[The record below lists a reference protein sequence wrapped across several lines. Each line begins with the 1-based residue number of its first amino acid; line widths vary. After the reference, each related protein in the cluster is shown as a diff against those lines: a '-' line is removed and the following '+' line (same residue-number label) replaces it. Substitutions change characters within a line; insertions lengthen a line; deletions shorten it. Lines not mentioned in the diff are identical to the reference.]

1 MFSSEELNELLK
13 NKNVIK
19 CSSKS
24 ISFSPGFKLRAVR
37 KYYNDGCSASVIFKE
52 EGLNLNIIGKDKAK
66 DCLKRW
72 RRIYQVKGEKGL
84 VEEARGGQGR
94 KKVKIEYRSD
104 KDKIKYLEAKV
115 AYLDAENDFL
125 AKLRGLKRE

>member
-1 MFSSEELNELLK
+1 MFSPEQVKELLK
-13 NKNVIK
+13 NKNILR

-24 ISFSPGFKLRAVR
+24 ITFSPNFKLQAV
-37 KYYNDGCSASVIFKE
+37 KQHSEQGYNAKLIFKKA
-52 EGLNLNIIGKDKAK
+52 GLDLVIIGLANAK
-66 DCLKRW
+66 GCLKRW
-72 RRIYQVKGEKGL
+72 RKIYNTKGEKSL
-84 VEEARGGQGR
+84 ITESRGRRGW
-94 KKVKIEYRSD
+94 KKYRIKIKSD

>member
-1 MFSSEELNELLK
+1 MLTPEQVKELLN

-19 CSSKS
+19 CSQKS
-24 ISFSPGFKLRAVR
+24 ITFSPAFKLKAIKQYYED
-37 KYYNDGCSASVIFKE
+37 KYSPDIIFRE
-52 EGLNLNIIGKDKAK
+52 AGFELSMFNRDKPN

-72 RRIYQVKGEKGL
+72 RKIYNTKGEKAL
-84 VEEARGGQGR
+84 VIESRGRCGGR
-94 KKVKIEYRSD
+94 RPKMKLKSD
-104 KDKIKYLEAKV
+104 KEKIKYLEAKV

>member
-1 MFSSEELNELLK
+1 MFNPEQIKELLA
-13 NKNVIK
+13 NKNISK

-24 ISFSPGFKLRAVR
+24 ITFSPDFKLKAV
-37 KYYNDGCSASVIFKE
+37 KQYYENGHSPNMIFREAGFDLNIFK
-52 EGLNLNIIGKDKAK
+52 KSKPK

-72 RRIYQVKGEKGL
+72 RKTYNTKGEKSL
-84 VEEARGGQGR
+84 LTESRGKHGGR
-94 KKVKIEYRSD
+94 KPKTKIKND

>member
-1 MFSSEELNELLK
+1 MFSPEQIKELLA
-13 NKNVIK
+13 NKNIIK

-24 ISFSPGFKLRAVR
+24 ITFSPDFKLKAV
-37 KYYNDGCSASVIFKE
+37 KQYYENGYSPNMIFR
-52 EGLNLNIIGKDKAK
+52 GAGFDLNTFKKSKPK

-72 RRIYQVKGEKGL
+72 RKIYNTKGEKSL
-84 VEEARGGQGR
+84 LTESRGKHG
-94 KKVKIEYRSD
+94 KTKIKND

-115 AYLDAENDFL
+115 AYLNAENDFL

>member
-1 MFSSEELNELLK
+1 MFSPEQVKELLK

-24 ISFSPGFKLRAVR
+24 ITFSPDFKLQAV
-37 KYYNDGCSASVIFKE
+37 KQHSEQGYNAKLIFKE
-52 EGLNLNIIGKDKAK
+52 AGLDLEIISLTNAK
-66 DCLKRW
+66 GCLKRW
-72 RRIYQVKGEKGL
+72 RKIYNTKGEKSL
-84 VEEARGGQGR
+84 LTESRGKHGGR
-94 KKVKIEYRSD
+94 KPKSKIKSD

>member
-1 MFSSEELNELLK
+1 MFSPEQIKELLA
-13 NKNVIK
+13 NKNIIK

-24 ISFSPGFKLRAVR
+24 ITFSPDFKLKAV
-37 KYYNDGCSASVIFKE
+37 KQYYENGYSPNMIFR
-52 EGLNLNIIGKDKAK
+52 GAGFDLNMFKKSKPK

-72 RRIYQVKGEKGL
+72 RKIYNTKGEKSL
-84 VEEARGGQGR
+84 LTESRGKHG
-94 KKVKIEYRSD
+94 KTKIKND

-115 AYLDAENDFL
+115 AYLNAENDFL